1 MFALATVTCG
11 ARPLRAQ
18 SVFDSVRT
26 SNGFC
31 QLWQMPPGG
40 SDFPVDASYRRCAL
54 DRRPVLREAPPIT
67 APRIGLNVNESYLIV
82 VNSDGSVDPI
92 RTRSSA
98 MSGDREFHERA
109 LEAIRRWRFDPGVRD
124 GKPVRSA
131 FPIWIVSNT
140 RNDTIPSRLEWRYAN
155 GAEED
160 TLVGT
165 WIAEEKLPSLAQDQ
179 VTAAYTA
186 VVRELV
192 RMRVVL
198 PVNGRRYCLV
208 LPGKD
213 SVAHLLVARSIQ
225 RTVPTLAG
233 AGVLTW
239 YGCGRDSV
247 ARRVMLPELYRTEN
261 GRIVVHPTGD
271 DLPNWPPGYT
281 GRSWRAWTAR
291 CVLQVPAG
299 SGEGDRPTCG
309 ANPDVPWDEQAAW
322 GKSLK
327 EPVTGLPGGRPLGDS
342 TRVTVFVTT
351 SYAYLTDTLQI
362 TLGPLP
368 RLDELAVRD
377 PDLPCGGWSAH
388 SAHDSGGV
396 YVVTGDPRGTSMFLT
411 PVASTAP
418 PVSRS
423 GVMRCGRQEPRTSDF
438 AAFLLGDVERRA
450 SGPVTLCYSRC
461 ARSYV
466 LDPDRHTLVDRAHIR
481 FRLTDLRP
489 DTRTGE
495 QVQFLIVLDPAP
507 ANLLPLIIVRTGN
520 RWPGSAWIARRVR
533 PNAWDHPVIS
543 AEGYPAD
550 TEVYLY
556 LIAR

>member
-1 MFALATVTCG
+1 
-11 ARPLRAQ
+11 
-18 SVFDSVRT
+18 VFDSVRT
-26 SNGFC
+26 STGFC

-40 SDFPVDASYRRCAL
+40 SNFPVDASFRRCAL
-54 DRRPVLREAPPIT
+54 DRVPVLRHAPPIA
-67 APRIGLNVNESYLIV
+67 APRVGPNAYESFLIV
-82 VNSDGSVDPI
+82 VNPDGSVDPD
-92 RTRSSA
+92 RTRDYA
-98 MSGDREFHERA
+98 MGGDREFHERA
-109 LEAIRRWRFDPGVRD
+109 LETIRRWRFDPGVRD

-155 GAEED
+155 GPEED
-160 TLVGT
+160 TLAGT
-165 WIAEEKLPSLAQDQ
+165 WIAEEKLPPLGENQ
-179 VTAAYTA
+179 VAATHAA

-213 SVAHLLVARSIQ
+213 AVAHLRVGRLIQ
-225 RTVPTLAG
+225 KTVPSLAG
-233 AGVLTW
+233 IGVLTW
-239 YGCGRDSV
+239 SGCGRDSST
-247 ARRVMLPELYRTEN
+247 RRVVLPEVYRTEN
-261 GRIVVHPTGD
+261 GRIVVHPAGD
-271 DLPNWPPGYT
+271 DLPNWPPGYM
-281 GRSWRAWTAR
+281 GRSWRAWKAR
-291 CVLQVPAG
+291 CVVQVATG

-309 ANPDVPWDEQAAW
+309 VNPDASPDEQAAW
-322 GKSLK
+322 VKSLK
-327 EPVTGLPGGRPLGDS
+327 EPITGVPGGRPPGDS
-342 TRVTVFVTT
+342 TRVTVFATT
-351 SYAYLTDTLQI
+351 NGAYLTDTLQTTI
-362 TLGPLP
+362 GPLP
-368 RLDELAVRD
+368 HLDELAVRD

-388 SAHDSGGV
+388 SAHHSADV

-411 PVASTAP
+411 RVASTAP

-423 GVMRCGRQEPRTSDF
+423 GIMRCGRQEPRTSDF

-450 SGPVTLCYSRC
+450 RGPVTLCYSRC

-466 LDPDRHTLVDRAHIR
+466 LDPARHTLVDHAHIR

-495 QVQFLIVLDPAP
+495 QLQFLIVLDPAP

-520 RWPGSAWIARRVR
+520 RWPGSAWIARRVS
-533 PNAWDHPVIS
+533 PNAWDYPVIS
-543 AEGYPAD
+543 AEGYPPD